1 MCFIEWYHCRLPLI
15 SFEGP
20 FSSIKRFQGQ
30 YVKKKLSMSHMRS
43 EFRRRLKPLFS
54 SCINTEMGV
63 SMWSR
68 I

>member
-30 YVKKKLSMSHMRS
+30 YVKKIKHESHAELITMI
-43 EFRRRLKPLFS
+43 EIPAY
-54 SCINTEMGV
+54 
-63 SMWSR
+63 
-68 I
+68 